1 MTISNISR
9 LCTAF
14 REKREALGLEIEK
27 MAEELGISAQTIQ
40 SIEANDWSEVPSGGE
55 YPLVVQIAKRLD
67 IDLRN
72 HPVSKSSF
80 IDSYAVNEIQ
90 PSNLARERIVMV
102 VMTIAV
108 VLVLAWLLVPAK
120 GLVQYADKDTQ
131 KTHAAST
138 FWQKPDSDQP
148 YPVLGEVF
156 PESPITADG
165 VLISLRATDFC
176 DARIVM
182 ENRHEQNQTLR
193 MSEPWKLRIQG
204 PFVLSLDNAGV
215 VVVEVAGH
223 RIQHGVGVGQHWSGS
238 FDSNGVW
245 LRPLPRPAPPKI
257 DVPATDEGGGNAPAG
272 DVVHSAG
279 AG

>member
-1 MTISNISR
+1 MTTSNIHR
-9 LCTAF
+9 LCIAF
-14 REKREALGLEIEK
+14 REKREALGLGLEK

-40 SIEANDWSEVPSGGE
+40 SIEANDWSEVPSGRE
-55 YPLVVQIAKRLD
+55 YPLVLVIAKRLN

-90 PSNLARERIVMV
+90 PSTLIRERIVMV

-108 VLVLAWLLVPAK
+108 VLVLAWLLIPAK
-120 GLVQYADKDTQ
+120 GLVQYSDKDTQ
-131 KTHAAST
+131 KVPISST

-156 PESPITADG
+156 PESPITTDG

-176 DARIVM
+176 NARIVM

-215 VVVEVAGH
+215 VVVEIAGQ
-223 RIQHGVGVGQHWSGS
+223 RIQHGVGVGQQWSGS
-238 FDSNGVW
+238 FDSSGNW
-245 LRPLPRPAPPKI
+245 LRPLPRRPPPIIDNPAI
-257 DVPATDEGGGNAPAG
+257 DDGNGNGDGGDAL
-272 DVVHSAG
+272 AG
-279 AG
+279 AL

>member
-1 MTISNISR
+1 MTTSNISR
-9 LCTAF
+9 LCNAF
-14 REKREALGLEIEK
+14 REKREALGLELEK
-27 MAEELGISAQTIQ
+27 MAEELGISANTIR

-55 YPLVVQIAKRLD
+55 YPLVLLIAKRLD

-90 PSNLARERIVMV
+90 PGSLVRERVVMV

-108 VLVLAWLLVPAK
+108 VLVLAWLLIPAK
-120 GLVQYADKDTQ
+120 GLVQYSDKDTQ
-131 KTHAAST
+131 KTAATAT

-176 DARIVM
+176 NARIVI

-215 VVVEVAGH
+215 VVVEIAGH
-223 RIQHGVGVGQHWSGS
+223 RIQHGVGVGQQWSGS
-238 FDSNGVW
+238 FDSNGNW
-245 LRPLPRPAPPKI
+245 LRPLPRRPPPVIDTPAI
-257 DVPATDEGGGNAPAG
+257 DNDDGGDA
-272 DVVHSAG
+272 SAR
-279 AG
+279 AV